1 MFDFS
6 NIFYLF
12 IILYVIIL
20 IGDNMKKIFIA
31 LLIAV
36 SCLFISVKADEV
48 NGVIIENNTVSYNG
62 HVAKYS
68 IQDDVIELEYEGCTY
83 EKRRGNSYETI
94 AVNEE
99 CTKEDSTFDW
109 ETLNAMF
116 DELDDK
122 LLVDDIAPI
131 EKTESGNKFIYYF
144 IPIIALTVLIVVFV
158 FLKESY
164 RR

>member
-1 MFDFS
+1 MKK
-6 NIFYLF
+6 ICLLF
-12 IILYVIIL
+12 IIIISIL
-20 IGDNMKKIFIA
+20 CIT
-31 LLIAV
+31 
-36 SCLFISVKADEV
+36 VKADEES
-48 NGVIIENNTVSYNG
+48 GIIIENNTISYNG
-62 HVAKYS
+62 KIAKFS
-68 IQDDVIELEYEGCTY
+68 VNNDILELEYEGCVY
-83 EKRRGNSYETI
+83 EKRRGNSYEAI

-99 CTKEDSTFDW
+99 CSKEDSTFDW